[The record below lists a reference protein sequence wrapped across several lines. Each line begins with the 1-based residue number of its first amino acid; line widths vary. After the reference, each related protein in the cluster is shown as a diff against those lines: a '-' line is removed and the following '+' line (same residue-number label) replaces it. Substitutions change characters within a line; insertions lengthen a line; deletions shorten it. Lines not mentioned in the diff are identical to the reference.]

1 MNIFFTNEN
10 PLLAANDHCHI
21 HTNKMIIEYAQILS
35 AAHHILDGE
44 NALQGI
50 YKKTHQNHPSAVWVR
65 SGQYQYEWVLDCA
78 VELCKMYTL
87 RTGKV
92 HKTEAVLNI
101 LKDLPDNLSV
111 TAWKNPPVAAPD
123 KFKAVAVFQG
133 AAIAYQEYMKEK
145 LAEWLTRDKPLKVE
159 FLYTPE
165 WI

>member
-35 AAHHILDGE
+35 SAHHVLDGE
-44 NALQGI
+44 NALQGV
-50 YKKTHQNHPSAVWVR
+50 YKLTHSRHPSSIWAR

-92 HKTEAVLNI
+92 HKTEAVLHL
-101 LKDLPDNLSV
+101 LKELPDNLSV
-111 TAWKNPPVAAPD
+111 TAWK
-123 KFKAVAVFQG
+123 
-133 AAIAYQEYMKEK
+133 
-145 LAEWLTRDKPLKVE
+145 KP
-159 FLYTPE
+159 TCSST
-165 WI
+165 